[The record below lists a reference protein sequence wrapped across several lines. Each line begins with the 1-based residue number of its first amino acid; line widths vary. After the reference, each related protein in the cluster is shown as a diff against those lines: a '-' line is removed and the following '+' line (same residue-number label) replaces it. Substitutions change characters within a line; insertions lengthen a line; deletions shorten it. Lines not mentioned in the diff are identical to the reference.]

1 MFKALLKKQFM
12 ELGAFL
18 TNDRKTGGRRSPK
31 ATVGFALFFGGIL
44 LLMMFSFSMMAWPL
58 AQAMVPVG
66 QGWLYFLSMELMALL
81 MAVIMGAFAGY
92 SGLFAAK
99 DNELLLAMPIPPW
112 MILAVR
118 LLTLL
123 TTNFMC
129 VLLAWVPTVF
139 VYTLYAEKPL
149 GAVLSALPMA
159 VFLAG
164 ISSVLSAIVGW
175 VVAEVS
181 GRVRNKNAVV
191 VVFSLVFMGGYFVG
205 MQKLQSTLQGL
216 LRGLSD
222 DADAREKAGLLYHLG
237 HAAEGDGLALLVFGV
252 VVLAAMAAFCGVLG
266 RQYLRLMT
274 TKRGVKKAVY
284 HAKVTQKSSLRK
296 ALLRREL
303 LHLASSPAYLL
314 NCALG
319 SVMLVVAG
327 GVMLVQAEKI
337 YMQASE
343 LLPADILPLLLC
355 AMVCVGL
362 ATNSLAAPSVSLEG
376 KSLWL
381 IQSLPVAAWQALR
394 AKLDLHLLLTAVP
407 ATFCALCGGLAFRL
421 SLIELLLILLV
432 VLLFSC
438 FTALFDLMA
447 GLLWPK
453 LHWTNETAVVK
464 QSLFSAVA
472 IFGGWAA
479 GLLLSVGGF
488 LLAAVLPVAAALL
501 FCAAVL
507 ALADAL
513 LLNWVKGKGTARFAA
528 LC

>member
-44 LLMMFSFSMMAWPL
+44 LLMMFSFGMMAWPL

-112 MILAVR
+112 MILTVR

-139 VYTLYAEKPL
+139 VYTLHAETLL

-164 ISSVLSAIVGW
+164 ISAVLSAIIGW

-191 VVFSLVFMGGYFVG
+191 VVLSLVFMGGYFVG
-205 MQKLQSTLQGL
+205 MQKLQSTLQSL

-222 DADAREKAGLLYHLG
+222 DADARAKAGLLYHLG

-319 SVMLVVAG
+319 TVMLGIAG
-327 GVMLVQAEKI
+327 GVFLAKAEQI
-337 YMQASE
+337 YTNVSE
-343 LLPADILPLLLC
+343 RIPAEFLPLLLC
-355 AMVCVGL
+355 AIVCGGL
-362 ATNSLAAPSVSLEG
+362 AANLLAAPAVSLEG
-376 KSLWL
+376 KNFW
-381 IQSLPVAAWQALR
+381 IIRSLPVTAWQTLR

-407 ATFCALCGGLAFRL
+407 AAFCTLCGGAAFRAGVG
-421 SLIELLLILLV
+421 ELLLVLLV
-432 VLLFSC
+432 VLLFSG
-438 FTALFDLMA
+438 FTACFDLMA
-447 GLLWPK
+447 GLLWPN
-453 LHWTNETAVVK
+453 LHWISETAVIK
-464 QSLFSAVA
+464 QSLSGMAA
-472 IFGGWAA
+472 LFGSWAA
-479 GLLLSVGGF
+479 GLLLTVGGF
-488 LLAAVLPVAAALL
+488 ALLRVLPGTGVLVVCACLLAA
-501 FCAAVL
+501 
-507 ALADAL
+507 ADAL
-513 LLNWVKGKGTARFAA
+513 LLHWLKGQGCRR
-528 LC
+528 LEEL

>member
-44 LLMMFSFSMMAWPL
+44 LLMMFNFGMMAWPL
-58 AQAMVPVG
+58 AQAMVPIG
-66 QGWLYFLSMELMALL
+66 QGWMYFLSMELMALL

-112 MILAVR
+112 MILTVR

-139 VYTLYAEKPL
+139 VYTLHAETLL

-164 ISSVLSAIVGW
+164 ISAVLSAIIGW

-191 VVFSLVFMGGYFVG
+191 VVLSLVFMGGYFVG
-205 MQKLQSTLQGL
+205 MQKLQSTLQSL

-222 DADAREKAGLLYHLG
+222 DADARAKAGLLYHLG

-303 LHLASSPAYLL
+303 LHLTSSPAYLL

-319 SVMLVVAG
+319 TVMLGIVG
-327 GVMLVQAEKI
+327 GVFLVKAEQI
-337 YMQASE
+337 YVHASE
-343 LLPADILPLLLC
+343 RIPAEFLPLLLC
-355 AMVCVGL
+355 AIVCGGL
-362 ATNSLAAPSVSLEG
+362 AANLLAAPAVSLEG
-376 KSLWL
+376 KSFW
-381 IQSLPVAAWQALR
+381 IIRSLPVTAWQTLR

-407 ATFCALCGGLAFRL
+407 AAFCTLCGGAAFRAGL
-421 SLIELLLILLV
+421 GELLLVLLV
-432 VLLFSC
+432 VLLFSG
-438 FTALFDLMA
+438 FTACFDLMA
-447 GLLWPK
+447 GLLWPN
-453 LHWTNETAVVK
+453 LHWVSETAVIK
-464 QSLFSAVA
+464 QSLSGMAA
-472 IFGGWAA
+472 LFGSWAA
-479 GLLLSVGGF
+479 GLLLTVGGF
-488 LLAAVLPVAAALL
+488 ALLRILPGTGVLVVCACLLAA
-501 FCAAVL
+501 
-507 ALADAL
+507 ADAL
-513 LLNWVKGKGTARFAA
+513 LLHWLKGQGCRR
-528 LC
+528 LEEL

>member
-44 LLMMFSFSMMAWPL
+44 LLMMFSFGMMAWPL

-112 MILAVR
+112 MILTVR

-139 VYTLYAEKPL
+139 VYTLHAETLL

-164 ISSVLSAIVGW
+164 ISAVLSAIIGW

-191 VVFSLVFMGGYFVG
+191 VVLSLVFMGGYFVG
-205 MQKLQSTLQGL
+205 MQKLQSTLQSL

-222 DADAREKAGLLYHLG
+222 DADARAKAGLLYHLG

-303 LHLASSPAYLL
+303 LHLTSSPAYLL

-319 SVMLVVAG
+319 TVMLGIVG
-327 GVMLVQAEKI
+327 GVFLVKAEQI
-337 YMQASE
+337 YVHASE
-343 LLPADILPLLLC
+343 RIPEEFLPLLLC
-355 AMVCVGL
+355 AIVCGGL
-362 ATNSLAAPSVSLEG
+362 AANLLAAPAVSLEG
-376 KSLWL
+376 KSFW
-381 IQSLPVAAWQALR
+381 IIRSLPVTAWQTLR

-407 ATFCALCGGLAFRL
+407 AAFCTLCGGAAFRAGL
-421 SLIELLLILLV
+421 GELLLVLLV
-432 VLLFSC
+432 VLLFSG
-438 FTALFDLMA
+438 FTACFDLMA
-447 GLLWPK
+447 GLLWPN
-453 LHWTNETAVVK
+453 LHWVSETAVIK
-464 QSLFSAVA
+464 QSLSGMAA
-472 IFGGWAA
+472 LFGSWAA
-479 GLLLSVGGF
+479 GLLLTVGGF
-488 LLAAVLPVAAALL
+488 ALLRILPGTGVLVVCACLLAA
-501 FCAAVL
+501 
-507 ALADAL
+507 ADAL
-513 LLNWVKGKGTARFAA
+513 LLHWLKGQGCRR
-528 LC
+528 LEEL

>member
-44 LLMMFSFSMMAWPL
+44 LLMMFSFGMMAWPL

-81 MAVIMGAFAGY
+81 IAVIMGAFAGY

-112 MILAVR
+112 MILTVR

-139 VYTLYAEKPL
+139 VYTLYAETPL

-164 ISSVLSAIVGW
+164 ISAVLSAIIGW

-191 VVFSLVFMGGYFVG
+191 VVLSLVFMGGYFVG
-205 MQKLQSTLQGL
+205 MQKLQSTLQSL

-222 DADAREKAGLLYHLG
+222 DADARAKAGLLYHLG
-237 HAAEGDGLALLVFGV
+237 HAAEGDGLTLLVFGV

-319 SVMLVVAG
+319 TAMLGIVG
-327 GVMLVQAEKI
+327 GVFLVKAEQI
-337 YMQASE
+337 YAHASE
-343 LLPADILPLLLC
+343 RIPAEFLPLLLC
-355 AMVCVGL
+355 AIVCGGL
-362 ATNSLAAPSVSLEG
+362 AANLLAAPAVSLEG
-376 KSLWL
+376 KSFW
-381 IQSLPVAAWQALR
+381 IIRSLPVTAWQTLR
-394 AKLDLHLLLTAVP
+394 AKLDLHLLLTAIP
-407 ATFCALCGGLAFRL
+407 AAFCTLCGGAAFRADVG
-421 SLIELLLILLV
+421 ELVLVLLV
-432 VLLFSC
+432 VLLFSG
-438 FTALFDLMA
+438 FTACFDLMA
-447 GLLWPK
+447 GLLWPN
-453 LHWTNETAVVK
+453 LHWVSETAVIK
-464 QSLFSAVA
+464 QSLSGMAA
-472 IFGGWAA
+472 LFGSWAA
-479 GLLLSVGGF
+479 GLLLTVGGF
-488 LLAAVLPVAAALL
+488 ALLRILPGTGVLVVCACLLAA
-501 FCAAVL
+501 
-507 ALADAL
+507 ADAL
-513 LLNWVKGKGTARFAA
+513 LLHWLKGQGCRR
-528 LC
+528 LEEL

>member
-44 LLMMFSFSMMAWPL
+44 LLMMFNFGMMAWPL
-58 AQAMVPVG
+58 AQAMVPIG
-66 QGWLYFLSMELMALL
+66 QGWMYFLSMELMALL

-139 VYTLYAEKPL
+139 VYTLYAETPL

-159 VFLAG
+159 VFLSG
-164 ISSVLSAIVGW
+164 ISAVLSAIIGW

-191 VVFSLVFMGGYFVG
+191 VVLSLVFMGGYFVG
-205 MQKLQSTLQGL
+205 MQKLQSTLQSL

-222 DADAREKAGLLYHLG
+222 DADARAKAGLLYHLG

-266 RQYLRLMT
+266 RHYLHWMT
-274 TKRGVKKAVY
+274 TKRAAKKAVY
-284 HAKVTQKSSLRK
+284 RAKKTREVGLRR

-319 SVMLVVAG
+319 TAMLGIVG
-327 GVMLVQAEKI
+327 GVFLVKAEQI
-337 YMQASE
+337 YVHASE
-343 LLPADILPLLLC
+343 RIPAEFLPLLLC
-355 AMVCVGL
+355 AIVCGGL
-362 ATNSLAAPSVSLEG
+362 AANLLAAPAVSLEG
-376 KSLWL
+376 KSFW
-381 IQSLPVAAWQALR
+381 IIRSLPVTAWQTLR

-407 ATFCALCGGLAFRL
+407 AAFCTLCGGAAFRAGL
-421 SLIELLLILLV
+421 GELLLVLLV
-432 VLLFSC
+432 VLLFSG
-438 FTALFDLMA
+438 FTACFDLMA
-447 GLLWPK
+447 GLLWPN
-453 LHWTNETAVVK
+453 LHWISETAVIK
-464 QSLFSAVA
+464 QSLSGMAA
-472 IFGGWAA
+472 LFGSWAA
-479 GLLLSVGGF
+479 GLLLTVGGF
-488 LLAAVLPVAAALL
+488 ALLRVLPGTGVLAVCACLLAA
-501 FCAAVL
+501 
-507 ALADAL
+507 ADAL
-513 LLNWVKGKGTARFAA
+513 LLHWLKGQGCRR
-528 LC
+528 LEEL

>member
-18 TNDRKTGGRRSPK
+18 TNDRKTGSRRSAK
-31 ATVGFALFFGGIL
+31 ATVGFTLFFGCVL
-44 LLMMFSFSMMAWPL
+44 LLMLFSFGMMAWPL

-66 QGWLYFLSMELMALL
+66 QGWLYFLSMGLMALL

-123 TTNFMC
+123 TTNFGC

-164 ISSVLSAIVGW
+164 ISAVLSAILGW
-175 VVAEVS
+175 LVAEVGS
-181 GRVRNKNAVV
+181 HVRYKNVV
-191 VVFSLVFMGGYFVG
+191 TVVLSLVFMGGYFAGV
-205 MQKLQSTLQGL
+205 QKIQSTLQSL
-216 LRGLSD
+216 LRGLSN
-222 DADAREKAGLLYHLG
+222 DADARAKAGLLYHLG
-237 HAAEGDGLALLVFGV
+237 CAAEGDVLALLGLGV
-252 VVLAAMAAFCGVLG
+252 VVLAAMAAFCGVFG

-274 TKRGVKKAVY
+274 TRRGAKKAVY
-284 HAKVTQKSSLRK
+284 HAKITQRTGLRK

-303 LHLASSPAYLL
+303 FHLASSPAYLL

-319 SVMLVVAG
+319 SVMLVVVG
-327 GVMLVQAEKI
+327 GVMLVKSEKI
-337 YMQASE
+337 YAQASE
-343 LLPADILPLLLC
+343 LLPADLLPLLVC

-381 IQSLPVAAWQALR
+381 IQSLPVTAWQALR

-407 ATFCALCGGLAFRL
+407 AMFCALCGSLAFRL
-421 SLIELLLILLV
+421 NLGEMLLVFIV

-453 LHWTNETAVVK
+453 LHWTSETAVVK
-464 QSLFSAVA
+464 QSLFSVVA
-472 IFGGWAA
+472 IFGGWTA

-488 LLAAVLPVAAALL
+488 LMMAFLPATAALL
-501 FCAAVL
+501 VCSVILAVI
-507 ALADAL
+507 DAL
-513 LLNWVKGKGTARFAA
+513 LLKWVKEDGCRRFER
-528 LC
+528 L

>member
-18 TNDRKTGGRRSPK
+18 TNDRKTGGRRSAK
-31 ATVGFALFFGGIL
+31 AALGYTVFFGSML
-44 LLMMFSFSMMAWPL
+44 CLMLFSFGMMAWPL
-58 AQAMVPVG
+58 AQAMVPTG
-66 QGWLYFLSMELMALL
+66 QGWLYFLSMGLMALL

-123 TTNFMC
+123 TTSFGC

-164 ISSVLSAIVGW
+164 ISSVLSAILGW
-175 VVAEVS
+175 LVAEVGS
-181 GRVRNKNAVV
+181 RVRHKNVV
-191 VVFSLVFMGGYFVG
+191 TVVLSLVFMGGYFAGV
-205 MQKLQSTLQGL
+205 QRIQTTLQSL
-216 LRGLSD
+216 LRGLAN
-222 DADAREKAGLLYHLG
+222 DADARAKAGLLYHLG
-237 HAAEGDGLALLVFGV
+237 RAAEGDALALLVFGV

-274 TKRGVKKAVY
+274 TRKGAKKAVY
-284 HAKVTQKSSLRK
+284 HARMTQKSSLRK

-303 LHLASSPAYLL
+303 LHLVSSPAYLL

-319 SVMLVVAG
+319 SVMLVVVG
-327 GVMLVQAEKI
+327 VVMLAKAEKI
-337 YMQASE
+337 YAQASE
-343 LLPADILPLLLC
+343 LLPADLLPLLVC
-355 AMVCVGL
+355 VMVCVGL
-362 ATNSLAAPSVSLEG
+362 ATNTLAAPSVSLEG

-381 IQSLPVAAWQALR
+381 IQSLPVTAWQALR

-407 ATFCALCGGLAFRL
+407 AVFCALCDGAAFRVRPG
-421 SLIELLLILLV
+421 EMLLIFLV
-432 VLLFSC
+432 VLLFSG
-438 FTALFDLMA
+438 FMALFDLMA

-453 LHWTNETAVVK
+453 LHWTSETAVVK

-472 IFGGWAA
+472 ILGGWAA
-479 GLLLSVGGF
+479 GLLLSIGGF
-488 LLAAVLPVAAALL
+488 LLAAVLPVSAALAV
-501 FCAAVL
+501 CAVVL
-507 ALADAL
+507 ILADAL
-513 LLNWVKGKGTARFAA
+513 LLNWIKGQGNERFAK
-528 LC
+528 L

>member
-44 LLMMFSFSMMAWPL
+44 LLMMFSFGMMAWPL

-99 DNELLLAMPIPPW
+99 DNDLLLAMPIPPW

-139 VYTLYAEKPL
+139 VYTLYAETPL

-164 ISSVLSAIVGW
+164 ISAVLSAIIGW
-175 VVAEVS
+175 IVAEVS

-191 VVFSLVFMGGYFVG
+191 VVLSLVFMGGYFVG

-222 DADAREKAGLLYHLG
+222 DADARAKAGLLYHLG
-237 HAAEGDGLALLVFGV
+237 HAAEGDVLALLVFGV

-319 SVMLVVAG
+319 TAMLGIVG
-327 GVMLVQAEKI
+327 GVFLVKAEQI
-337 YMQASE
+337 YVHASE
-343 LLPADILPLLLC
+343 RIPAEFLPLLLC
-355 AMVCVGL
+355 AIVCGGL
-362 ATNSLAAPSVSLEG
+362 AANLLAAPAVSLEG
-376 KSLWL
+376 KSFW
-381 IQSLPVAAWQALR
+381 IIRSLPVTAWQTLR

-407 ATFCALCGGLAFRL
+407 AAFCTLCGGAAFRAGVG
-421 SLIELLLILLV
+421 ELVLVLLV
-432 VLLFSC
+432 VLLFSG
-438 FTALFDLMA
+438 FTACFDLMA
-447 GLLWPK
+447 GLLWPN
-453 LHWTNETAVVK
+453 LHWISETAVIK
-464 QSLFSAVA
+464 QSLSGMAA
-472 IFGGWAA
+472 LFGSWAA
-479 GLLLSVGGF
+479 GLLLTVGGF
-488 LLAAVLPVAAALL
+488 ALLRVLPGTGVLVVCACLLAA
-501 FCAAVL
+501 
-507 ALADAL
+507 ADAL
-513 LLNWVKGKGTARFAA
+513 LLQWLKGQGCRR
-528 LC
+528 LEEL

>member
-12 ELGAFL
+12 ELSAFL

-44 LLMMFSFSMMAWPL
+44 LLMMFSFGMMAWPL

-112 MILAVR
+112 MILTVR

-139 VYTLYAEKPL
+139 VYTLYAETPL

-164 ISSVLSAIVGW
+164 ISAVLSAIIGW
-175 VVAEVS
+175 VVAEIS

-191 VVFSLVFMGGYFVG
+191 VVLSLVFMGGYFVG

-222 DADAREKAGLLYHLG
+222 DADARAKAGLLYHLG

-319 SVMLVVAG
+319 TVMLGIVG
-327 GVMLVQAEKI
+327 GVFLVKAEQI
-337 YMQASE
+337 YVHASE
-343 LLPADILPLLLC
+343 RIPAEFLPLLLC
-355 AMVCVGL
+355 AIVCGGL
-362 ATNSLAAPSVSLEG
+362 AANLLAAPAVSLEG
-376 KSLWL
+376 KSFW
-381 IQSLPVAAWQALR
+381 IIRSLPVTAWQTLR

-407 ATFCALCGGLAFRL
+407 AAFCTLCGGAAFRADVG
-421 SLIELLLILLV
+421 ELVLVLLV
-432 VLLFSC
+432 VLLFSG
-438 FTALFDLMA
+438 FTACFDLMA
-447 GLLWPK
+447 GLLWPN
-453 LHWTNETAVVK
+453 LHWISETAVIK
-464 QSLFSAVA
+464 QSHSGMAALFGS
-472 IFGGWAA
+472 WAA
-479 GLLLSVGGF
+479 GLLLTVGGF
-488 LLAAVLPVAAALL
+488 ALLRILPGTGVLVVCACLLAA
-501 FCAAVL
+501 
-507 ALADAL
+507 ADAL
-513 LLNWVKGKGTARFAA
+513 LLHWLKGQGCRR
-528 LC
+528 LEEL